1 MKISIFSSRNVKR
14 PEFREEGF
22 TIIELLVAVVVV
34 ATLMALLFPVI
45 SRANESGKR
54 ATCMNNLR
62 QIYLALQMY
71 ADDNDG
77 AFPLLDPSGWVANGC
92 GLSTGYNNY
101 HHFYALYPKYIS
113 DLKTFACPA
122 DVDGNEIDRGG
133 RVNWSYYYFIFEW
146 PQDPTGAGFVVTN
159 IAGNTRLSQKS
170 ASSLPVAMD
179 CQSFASPKDNNH
191 GRRDMGAPAIVNG
204 GNVLFMDGHVKW
216 RNYGTYPSTE
226 SVIKKFDEYYDW
238 F

>member
-1 MKISIFSSRNVKR
+1 MNAKNKNR
-14 PEFREEGF
+14 GF
-22 TIIELLVAVVVV
+22 TLIELLVVVVILGV
-34 ATLMALLFPVI
+34 LLSLLFPVI
-45 SRANESGKR
+45 GRANEAGKR

-62 QIYLALQMY
+62 QIGIALQMY

-77 AFPLLDPSGWVANGC
+77 IFPLLDPPGWVANGC
-92 GLSTGYNNY
+92 GPSRNY
-101 HHFYALYPKYIS
+101 ENYYHFYALYPKYIN

-122 DVDGNEIDRGG
+122 DEDGNEIDRGG

-170 ASSLPVAMD
+170 ASSFPVAMD
-179 CQSFASPKDNNH
+179 CQSFEHLNDNNH
-191 GRRDMGAPAIVNG
+191 GRRDIGPPAMING
-204 GNVLFMDGHVKW
+204 GNVLFIDGRVKW
-216 RNYGTYPSTE
+216 CSYGTYPSTE
-226 SVIKKFDEYYDW
+226 SVIKKFDEYYSW